1 MSILSQ
7 IGVVVL
13 IAFIILIL
21 IRSNKTLEEVS
32 KEGEHFV
39 DEWDLRQ
46 QRKAERLI
54 EKEQK
59 KHRIEYNE
67 DGWEDEEESEDS
79 WEDEK
84 EEESED
90 SWKDDAWERRY
101 PVENPGTEVVP
112 DSRNDKI
119 ISMHAYKNAGITLIE
134 LDEQHHPVRRVKVDQ
149 LPFYI
154 GRSTKN
160 QLVLDDLCVARMH
173 CRIVEKDGV
182 FLLQDVG
189 SANKLFVNGRVEDQV
204 VLRDKLTVYIGNVEF
219 QVEMSMAR
227 SSQTQ
232 LYQNAGEYY
241 YE

>member
-39 DEWDLRQ
+39 DEWESGNP
-46 QRKAERLI
+46 AEAIRT
-54 EKEQK
+54 EMVQ
-59 KHRIEYNE
+59 
-67 DGWEDEEESEDS
+67 
-79 WEDEK
+79 
-84 EEESED
+84 
-90 SWKDDAWERRY
+90 
-101 PVENPGTEVVP
+101 EN
-112 DSRNDKI
+112 RNDKI
-119 ISMHAYKNAGITLIE
+119 ISMHAYKNAGITLIQ
-134 LDEQHHPVRRVKVDQ
+134 LNEQHHPVRRVKVDH

-189 SANKLFVNGRVEDQV
+189 SANKLYANGRVEDQV
-204 VLRDKLTVYIGNVEF
+204 ILRDKLTVYIGNVEF
-219 QVEMSMAR
+219 QVEMGTAR